1 MIRLDT
7 LNPKLRQMWN
17 PHWFPYENHLPF
29 GRLST
34 VTLPWADKLGNFDV
48 QEVEDA
54 VSPRQTSPGR
64 EHDSKDLETDI
75 NLGIW
80 LYHGYIM
87 VVSWLYHRDIMVIYP
102 HVSTSKYRNTIFLK
116 SAAKL
121 VWCRTRRHDGPRGHM
136 FLQRSWR
143 SWKLSRFLEEFTLW

>member
-1 MIRLDT
+1 
-7 LNPKLRQMWN
+7 MWN

-87 VVSWLYHRDIMVIYP
+87 VISWLYHGYIIVISWLYILMFQ
-102 HVSTSKYRNTIFLK
+102 HQNT
-116 SAAKL
+116 A
-121 VWCRTRRHDGPRGHM
+121 TRYSLNRR
-136 FLQRSWR
+136 QS
-143 SWKLSRFLEEFTLW
+143 